1 MPTSRGG
8 PPIPSS
14 SLATA
19 PPLGVGAEVP
29 MSEIGIYLRAGER
42 NALSSV
48 HSRLAVWAVRQDGG
62 HTSNMAFGDK
72 NVIMGICGYPGFASV
87 GPPHRYGAHSIS
99 SIHLRCPRGD
109 MESHHIPP
117 DIGAALARTGRR
129 DAVAYTPS
137 LCGALAPIL
146 LEVGRGKPTHVVDSG
161 GYGR

>member
-1 MPTSRGG
+1 MG

-19 PPLGVGAEVP
+19 PPLP
-29 MSEIGIYLRAGER
+29 MNEIGIYLRAGER

-48 HSRLAVWAVRQDGG
+48 HSRLAVWAVHQDGG

-87 GPPHRYGAHSIS
+87 GPPSQVWGPFHFQHSLAMS
-99 SIHLRCPRGD
+99 KGD

-117 DIGAALARTGRR
+117 DIGAALACTGRW